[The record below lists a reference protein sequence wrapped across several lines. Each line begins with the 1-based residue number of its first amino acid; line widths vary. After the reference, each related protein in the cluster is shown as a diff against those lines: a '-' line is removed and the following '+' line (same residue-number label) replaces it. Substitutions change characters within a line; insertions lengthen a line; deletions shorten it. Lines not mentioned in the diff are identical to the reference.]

1 MISVLSAII
10 VIGVLVLV
18 HEFGHFIVARFFN
31 IKVLKFSIGFGP
43 KLFGI
48 NVRETEYLVSAI
60 PLGGYVKL
68 YGEEDEEIVEEK
80 ERAFCFQKPFRK
92 ILVVFAGPLFN
103 FFFAFLVFF
112 LVNALGYKTISS
124 KVGDVKEGYPAYVAG
139 IRKGDIITK
148 IENKPVKVWEDVS
161 RVIKNSKG
169 NQLSLE
175 VKRQNNI
182 FYTNIV
188 PKYEKAKN
196 LFGEEVNTPIVGIM
210 SSDELVYI
218 SYPVHEAFI
227 KSGYQVYELTK
238 LTLLTVYKLINR
250 VVPVSSLG
258 GPIMITK
265 LAGETAKTGI
275 LNLVAFM
282 ALLSINLGVLN
293 LLPIPILDGG
303 HIVLFGYE
311 AITGKKPSQRFKE
324 VFTYVGIMLIVM
336 LTVTVFYNDIARI
349 FFEKK

>member
-1 MISVLSAII
+1 MISIISALI

-48 NVRETEYLVSAI
+48 KGKETEYLISAV

-80 ERAFCFQKPFRK
+80 ERAFSTQKPLIK
-92 ILVVFAGPLFN
+92 TLIVFAGPFFN
-103 FFFAFLVFF
+103 FLFAFLVFF
-112 LVNALGYKTISS
+112 LVNVVGYKTIST
-124 KVGDVKEGYPAYVAG
+124 KVGDVKENYPAYNAG

-148 IENKPVKVWEDVS
+148 IQGKPVIVWEDVS
-161 RVIKNSKG
+161 KVIKESEGKVILLEIKRG
-169 NQLSLE
+169 NDIFLTTVMPKLE
-175 VKRQNNI
+175 K
-182 FYTNIV
+182 T
-188 PKYEKAKN
+188 KN
-196 LFGEEVNTPIVGIM
+196 VFGEEVNVPIVGIV
-210 SSDELVYI
+210 SSDELVKI
-218 SYPVHEAFI
+218 SHPLHKAFY
-227 KSGYQVYELTK
+227 KGCQQVYDLTK
-238 LTLLTVYKLINR
+238 LTVLTVYKLITR

-265 LAGETAKTGI
+265 LAGETAKTGTM
-275 LNLVAFM
+275 NLIAFM

-303 HIVLFGYE
+303 HIILFLFE
-311 AITGKKPSQRFKE
+311 ALTGKTASPKVKDA
-324 VFTYVGIMLIVM
+324 FTYIGIIFIATLTIV
-336 LTVTVFYNDIARI
+336 VFYNDIMRI
-349 FFEKK
+349 FLEKK